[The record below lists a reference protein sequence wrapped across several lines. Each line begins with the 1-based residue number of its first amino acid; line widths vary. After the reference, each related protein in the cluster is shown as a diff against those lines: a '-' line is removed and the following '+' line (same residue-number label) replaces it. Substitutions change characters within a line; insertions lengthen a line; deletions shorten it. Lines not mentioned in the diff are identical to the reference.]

1 MLGVSYADLYRNTKV
16 QEAVFET
23 LTQEYELAKVQEAK
37 ETPSVKLIDPPD
49 VPEKQSYPHRSWVIL
64 GGACLFFLSG
74 TVWIFGNDYWGQ
86 IDPKDPGKV
95 LVLEVASTLKSHLP
109 SASSNGTSPVQQPQ
123 PTPGRMNSDH

>member
-1 MLGVSYADLYRNTKV
+1 LLGVSYADLYRNTKV

-49 VPEKQSYPHRSWVIL
+49 VPEKYSYPHRLWVIL
-64 GGACLFFLSG
+64 GGACLSFVAGAL
-74 TVWIFGNDYWGQ
+74 WIFGREHWAQ

-95 LVLEVASTLKSHLP
+95 LVIEVASSLKSHLP
-109 SASSNGTSPVQQPQ
+109 SISTNGTSPVPSNQPG
-123 PTPGRMNSDH
+123 PDGLNPGH